1 VISFFGTLKLRI
13 ERSIVKACTLN
24 AGRIFYMLLP
34 LSCAPLAEVMDNKNK
49 FRNSKRRGIIGI
61 ESAIVLIAF
70 VIVAAAL
77 SFVVLNMGFST
88 TQKAKTT
95 IGQGLETSSS
105 VIEVGGSV
113 GGHLNSTAGALD
125 VLTVPLKVAS
135 GAKNV
140 DLQQSLTGIRY
151 FTKSLQYDNIYS
163 GTLSNGTYASISD
176 ALADAVSANLV
187 DANPLTTS
195 NPSVTHAFVYWTVN
209 ENNNDVLDKSET
221 ATLAIVFKNSD
232 MPRQLDRLTVEVIPS
247 IGSPMTVE
255 RDVPTLTDAYQDLS

>member
-1 VISFFGTLKLRI
+1 LSLSF
-13 ERSIVKACTLN
+13 A
-24 AGRIFYMLLP
+24 LL
-34 LSCAPLAEVMDNKNK
+34 ARVMNNKDT
-49 FRNSKRRGIIGI
+49 FRNSKRRGVIGI

-113 GGHLNSTAGALD
+113 GGHLNATAGALD

-140 DLQQSLTGIRY
+140 DLQQSLTGVRY
-151 FTKSLQYDNIYS
+151 FTKTLQYDNIYN
-163 GTLSNGTYASISD
+163 GTLSTGTYASVSD
-176 ALADAVSANLV
+176 ALVAAEAANII
-187 DANPLTTS
+187 DSNPLTTS
-195 NPSVTHAFVYWTVN
+195 NPSYTAAFVYWTVN
-209 ENNNDVLDKSET
+209 ENDNDVLDKSET

-232 MPRQLDRLTVEVIPS
+232 MPAQLDRLTTEIIPS
-247 IGSPMTVE
+247 IGSPMTVS
-255 RDVPTLTDAYQDLS
+255 RDVPTLTDTYQDLS

>member
-1 VISFFGTLKLRI
+1 M
-13 ERSIVKACTLN
+13 N
-24 AGRIFYMLLP
+24 
-34 LSCAPLAEVMDNKNK
+34 NKDT
-49 FRNSKRRGIIGI
+49 FRNSKRRGVIGI

-113 GGHLNSTAGALD
+113 GGHLNATAGALD

-140 DLQQSLTGIRY
+140 DLQQSLTGVRY
-151 FTKSLQYDNIYS
+151 FTKTLQYDNIYN
-163 GTLSNGTYASISD
+163 GTLSTGTYASVSD
-176 ALADAVSANLV
+176 ALVAAEAANII
-187 DANPLTTS
+187 DSNPLTTS
-195 NPSVTHAFVYWTVN
+195 NPSYTAAFVYWTVN
-209 ENNNDVLDKSET
+209 ENDNDVLDKSET

-232 MPRQLDRLTVEVIPS
+232 MPAQLDRLTTEIIPS
-247 IGSPMTVE
+247 IGSPMTVS
-255 RDVPTLTDAYQDLS
+255 RDVPTLTDTYQDLS